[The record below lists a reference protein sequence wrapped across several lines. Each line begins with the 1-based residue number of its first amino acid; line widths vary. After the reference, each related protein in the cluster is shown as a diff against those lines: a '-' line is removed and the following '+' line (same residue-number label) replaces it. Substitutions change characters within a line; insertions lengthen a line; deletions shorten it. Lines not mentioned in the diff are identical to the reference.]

1 MPLLQVIV
9 SQKAASRCVF
19 AEADAEEG
27 VLEGLNLWAPVKGW
41 QWKVSGVFQKTRTS
55 EYFSHKVSRR
65 VDVSRNGQGVYWRWR
80 VKYREPAYSD
90 ERIWIEQ

>member
-9 SQKAASRCVF
+9 SQKAASRRVF

-41 QWKVSGVFQKTRTS
+41 QWKVSGVFQKNS
-55 EYFSHKVSRR
+55 
-65 VDVSRNGQGVYWRWR
+65 DV
-80 VKYREPAYSD
+80 
-90 ERIWIEQ
+90 

>member
-27 VLEGLNLWAPVKGW
+27 VLEGLNLWAPVEGW
-41 QWKVSGVFQKTRTS
+41 QWKVSAVSQKNSDVRILLPQGFATGRCVKEWSGS
-55 EYFSHKVSRR
+55 ELALAR
-65 VDVSRNGQGVYWRWR
+65 
-80 VKYREPAYSD
+80 
-90 ERIWIEQ
+90 